1 MQIHVVHAGQT
12 LYRLS
17 QDYGIPVDAIASANE
32 ISPAQT
38 LVIGQA
44 LVIPIAGQYY
54 YVTAGDT
61 LTSIA
66 AKFGTTA
73 ARLAA
78 LNDLDPN
85 APLQIGTRLYI
96 PPMPKRK
103 AYVNAYIDPR
113 GTTVSPALTE
123 AARQAAPHLTYL
135 APSSFRI
142 QRDGTLA
149 LPPLGDLESIATR
162 QRTAMMM
169 TVTNL
174 EGDQFSDEL
183 GHLLLS
189 DAALQDKLIANILK
203 TAKELNYRDVHFDL
217 EHLLPSDREAYNRFL
232 RKAVVP
238 IHAAGLTMSTALAPK
253 TSAGQEGAW
262 YSAHDY
268 KAHGEIADF
277 VIIMTY
283 EWGYSGGP
291 PMPVSPIGPVRSVLE
306 YALTEMPANKI
317 LMGQNLYG
325 YDWTLP
331 FVPGGAYAKALSPQ
345 AAIALARTRNAEIL
359 YDTTAQAPHFTYWD
373 DNRKEHRVW
382 FEDAR
387 SIQAKFNLMKQ
398 LKLRGISYWK
408 LGLSFPQNWLL
419 LEDNFDVVKLLP

>member
-1 MQIHVVHAGQT
+1 MQIHVVQAGQT

-17 QDYGIPVDAIASANE
+17 QAYGIPVDAITSANE
-32 ISPAQT
+32 ISPAHT

-44 LVIPIAGQYY
+44 LVIPIVGQYY
-54 YVTAGDT
+54 YVRAGDT

-66 AKFGTTA
+66 SRFGTTA
-73 ARLAA
+73 ARLADVNELDSNAA
-78 LNDLDPN
+78 LQ
-85 APLQIGTRLYI
+85 AGTRLYI
-96 PPMPKRK
+96 PPPPKRQ
-103 AYVNAYIDPR
+103 AYVNAYIDAR
-113 GTTVSPALTE
+113 GTTLSPALTE
-123 AARQAAPHLTYL
+123 AARQAAPLLTYL

-149 LPPLGDLESIATR
+149 LPPLGDLESIATK

-174 EGDQFSDEL
+174 ENDQFSAEL

-189 DAALQDKLIANILK
+189 DASLQDKVIANILE
-203 TAKELNYRDVHFDL
+203 TAKNLHYRDIHFDI

-253 TSAGQEGAW
+253 TSAAQEGAW

-291 PMPVSPIGPVRSVLE
+291 PMPVSPIGPVRNVLE
-306 YALTEMPANKI
+306 YALTEMPADKI

-331 FVPGGAYAKALSPQ
+331 YVPGGAYAKAISPQ
-345 AAIALARTRNAEIL
+345 AAISLARERNAEIL
-359 YDTTAQAPHFTYWD
+359 YDAAAQAPHFTYWD
-373 DNRKEHRVW
+373 DNGKEHRVW

-387 SIQAKFNLMKQ
+387 SIQAKFNLMKE

-419 LEDNFDVVKLLP
+419 LEDNFHIVKLLP